1 MATLTSEYQ
10 YLGRSSA
17 MPSQNGSYN
26 YYILLYGKTSA
37 NQATG
42 IHTVTI
48 KEVLASTTTGAQY
61 YQWTQSHNGKIN
73 GAMAFSGSNK
83 PSSAWNLTNLVEGG
97 VTYKTWTVL
106 GEGSVNV
113 DASDGAAKNITLSC
127 YYLFNHS
134 GATYTPKNGANVTVS
149 VTATLAAIPRYLNIV
164 TLEITNKTEHS
175 IVVKWATSEPRNST
189 YFSFDNGATWIG
201 SATYNETLAS
211 DNKSGSFDI
220 LDLTAN
226 TTYNLKVRF
235 KRADTNLWTESNIMP
250 FTTYNYPHCTSSPDF
265 TIGDALTLDFYN
277 PLGRNI
283 SVFGYAKSDGREIF
297 TGNTNGTR
305 LVGFNDSDSVKWQ
318 YVSIPNS
325 KDGQYKVVVV
335 YNDTPMTRDAGN
347 VYRIR
352 GNEAPTING
361 FGYTEGNDDIFA
373 ITGNRQHIVQNKSKL
388 LATLIPATPQYW
400 AGSIVKYVVECNGKL
415 AEGSTANNYD
425 LGTIDSAN
433 NVELKLTVTDSR
445 GLSTT
450 SSITVTMLEH
460 SDPKVN
466 VTLQRLN
473 NYEDETYLTVDGSI
487 SSVNGK
493 NAMTIQYRYKVSG
506 GSYPNSFSTI
516 GDNSKQTLSLD
527 KNQSYIFQI
536 VVTDAF
542 GAKYDK
548 EHVLGKGVFPL
559 FIDTAKNSV
568 GVNKFPIY
576 DKSLEAWGLFSL
588 GERNLINL
596 DPGNSIEIPIF
607 FSLCSGLVNFR
618 MAGANLEVARFFYVF
633 RSNEYFGLHKTL
645 VDESYGNTSSV
656 VPMEMRNSTEGY
668 MFKITNN
675 HSSPIV
681 IRYGILELC

>member
-1 MATLTSEYQ
+1 MASISKVGANGHHTFKLEVTEKSTSTANNTSSVDFSFTISSPSGGWRWEKWGSKISYEVIINGSKYTGTIPNFAGNTTVTLKSGSLNNIGHNTDGSKSISFSFSVTDTTGQSYTCGNASANGSMTLT
-10 YLGRSSA
+10 
-17 MPSQNGSYN
+17 
-26 YYILLYGKTSA
+26 K
-37 NQATG
+37 
-42 IHTVTI
+42 
-48 KEVLASTTTGAQY
+48 
-61 YQWTQSHNGKIN
+61 
-73 GAMAFSGSNK
+73 
-83 PSSAWNLTNLVEGG
+83 
-97 VTYKTWTVL
+97 
-106 GEGSVNV
+106 
-113 DASDGAAKNITLSC
+113 
-127 YYLFNHS
+127 
-134 GATYTPKNGANVTVS
+134 
-149 VTATLAAIPRYLNIV
+149 IPRYLTIT

-189 YFSFDNGATWIG
+189 YYSFDNGVTWIG

-211 DNKSGSFDI
+211 DTKSGSFDI

-235 KRADTNLWTESNIMP
+235 KRADSNLWTESDIIT
-250 FTTYNYPHCTSSPDF
+250 FSTYNYPHCINSPDF

-283 SVFGYAKSDGREIF
+283 SVFGYSKVDGREIF

-335 YNDTPMTRDAGN
+335 YNDTPMTRDTGN
-347 VYRIR
+347 IYRIR
-352 GNEAPTING
+352 GDETPTING

-373 ITGNRQHIVQNKSKL
+373 ITGNRQYIVQNKSKL

-400 AGSIVKYVVECNGKL
+400 AGSIVKYIVECNGKS
-415 AEGSTANNYD
+415 AEGSTADNYD
-425 LGTIDSAN
+425 LGIIDSAN
-433 NVELKLTVTDSR
+433 DVELKLTVTDSR
-445 GLSTT
+445 GLSSTKT
-450 SSITVTMLEH
+450 ITVTMLEH
-460 SDPKVN
+460 SNPKAN

-473 NYEDETYLTVDGSI
+473 NYEDETHLTVDGSV

-493 NAMTIQYRYKVSG
+493 NTMKIEYRYKVSG

-527 KNQSYIFQI
+527 KNQSYVFQI
-536 VVTDAF
+536 VITDAF

-548 EHVLGKGVFPL
+548 EHTLGKGVFPL
-559 FIDTAKNSV
+559 FIDTALNSV

-576 DKSLEAWGLFSL
+576 KKSLETWGLISL

-607 FSLCSGLVNFR
+607 LSLCSGLVNFR
-618 MAGANLEVARFFYVF
+618 IAGANLEVARFFYVF

-645 VDESYGNTSSV
+645 VDESYGNTSQV

-675 HSSPIV
+675 HSSTIV